1 MVLALE
7 ALGVLALFF
16 GLFFCAVGAL
26 GVMRMPNALTRL
38 HASGKVATLGL
49 FGILCGAALLMPSIT
64 LRVMALGLFVLL
76 TSPVATHAI
85 AASVYR
91 RRELVA
97 DLPEVREQEV
107 DKTAMDVSGILSRTA
122 LEDIIAAAE
131 QRAAQAAAE
140 RDDDQRR

>member
-49 FGILCGAALLMPSIT
+49 FGILFGAALLMPSIT
-64 LRVMALGLFVLL
+64 LRIVALGLFVLL

-91 RRELVA
+91 RRELIA
-97 DLPEVREQEV
+97 ELPEVREQEV
-107 DKTAMDVSGILSRTA
+107 DVAAADVSGILSRTA

-140 RDDDQRR
+140 RDDEGRR

>member
-26 GVMRMPNALTRL
+26 GVMRMPDALTRL

-49 FGILCGAALLMPSIT
+49 FGILVGAALLMPSIT

-97 DLPEVREQEV
+97 ELPEVRQQEV
-107 DKTAMDVSGILSRTA
+107 DVTAVDVSGVLSRSR

-140 RDDDQRR
+140 REQD